1 MTSTHFTTPKQ
12 TRLLLNAT
20 KPAPAS
26 AVSAQALAGL
36 LAAGW
41 PDPLPPHIAAA
52 IFMGCSY
59 VMNLADLAYDAG
71 ALSTEESVAVK
82 GVAELAMQIWK
93 YQYDQTNPSA
103 EE

>member
-12 TRLLLNAT
+12 TKLLLNST

>member
-1 MTSTHFTTPKQ
+1 MTTEYTTPKQ
-12 TRLLLNAT
+12 TKLLLGST
-20 KPAPAS
+20 KAAPDTEITAK
-26 AVSAQALAGL
+26 ALAGL

-41 PDPLPPHIAAA
+41 PDPLPEHIASA

-93 YQYDQTNPSA
+93 YQYDQANPDN
-103 EE
+103 EG

>member
-1 MTSTHFTTPKQ
+1 MTEQKYTTPKQ
-12 TRLLLNAT
+12 TKLLLNAT
-20 KPAPAS
+20 KPAPES

-59 VMNLADLAYDAG
+59 VMNLADLAHDAG

-93 YQYDQTNPSA
+93 YQYDQANPDN
-103 EE
+103 EG